1 MASTQME
8 HLKQTMQQMMAAG
21 FVAKFDGSI
30 DPQKL
35 RDTIGMAQLRMPTEP
50 GVMFE
55 ACTLGGVEAELS
67 VPQNARKDAI
77 IFYIH
82 GGGLITGTALSSRG
96 YASMLAGET
105 SIPVYSISY
114 RLAPEHPY
122 PDGVADCFAAYQDI
136 LAKHPGLPVFLIGE
150 SGGAYLSIVTALKA
164 RDAGLPMPAGVI
176 PYSPPLEF
184 WGEIDRD
191 RPNNQDFTVTP
202 SGLIALGKM
211 YYTDGSQ
218 RADPYATPSIADYH
232 DFPPTYLVWDE
243 SESLAVDAELL
254 RDKLVKA
261 GCDLT
266 VGSYPDCF
274 HAFATSGRGTPES
287 MEVLSNTVR
296 FMNAHVET
304 KQIPPQGEK

>member
-8 HLKQTMQQMMAAG
+8 HLKQTMQQMITAG
-21 FVAKFDGSI
+21 FVAKFDGII

-35 RDTIGMAQLRMPTEP
+35 RNTIGMAQLRMPTEP
-50 GVMFE
+50 GVFFE

-67 VPQNARKDAI
+67 VPGNARKDAI

-105 SIPVYSISY
+105 NIPVYSISY

-122 PDGVADCFAAYQDI
+122 PAGVNDCFAAYQDI
-136 LAKHPGLPVFLIGE
+136 IAKHPGLPVFLIGE
-150 SGGAYLSIVTALKA
+150 SGGAYLSIVTTLQA
-164 RDAGLPMPAGVI
+164 RDAGLAMPAGVI

-184 WGEIDRD
+184 WGGIDRN
-191 RPNNQDFTVTP
+191 RPNNKDFTVTP
-202 SGLIALGKM
+202 HGLAALGKM
-211 YYTDGSQ
+211 YYTDDAQ
-218 RADPYATPSIADYH
+218 RTDPYATPSIADYH

-243 SESLAVDAELL
+243 SESLAADAELL
-254 RDKLVKA
+254 RDKLVGS
-261 GCDLT
+261 GCDLI

-287 MEVLSNTVR
+287 VEVLRNTVK
-296 FMNAHVET
+296 FINAHIET
-304 KQIPPQGEK
+304 R